1 MQTILFVNQ
10 DTWQDTWQEKEVY
23 DYDGN
28 GAFPLLPYNTLIDG
42 GGLGFNV
49 SSLAK
54 S

>member
-10 DTWQDTWQEKEVY
+10 DVGQDLRQGKEQPSR
-23 DYDGN
+23 DGVT
-28 GAFPLLPYNTLIDG
+28 FPLLPYNTLIDG